1 LEERCNQGEDKVKE
15 TFVLALATMLGVGY
29 LVFKAGG
36 SGFVAISG
44 GSSGSVTPSG
54 GSVGGGSAQRATL
67 TFAPSSS
74 VKANPIVESSLP
86 EWFIKSVETPLP
98 KKFEPAI
105 YMHQIE
111 ALRARGY

>member
-1 LEERCNQGEDKVKE
+1 MKE
-15 TFVLALATMLGVGY
+15 TGVLALATVLGVGY

-36 SGFVAISG
+36 SGFVAPSSG
-44 GSSGSVTPSG
+44 GSSGSVSVHSG
-54 GSVGGGSAQRATL
+54 GYVGGGSAGRSAL
-67 TFAPSSS
+67 TFAPSAS
-74 VKANPIVESSLP
+74 KANPIVEPSGLP